1 MEGVLLLAT
10 LGQKWKLKL
19 VPGHRVEPEPLIT
32 LRPKYGM
39 RMLVEARNRPA
50 TRDGSTCQPD
60 TSQPRAA

>member
-10 LGQKWKLKL
+10 LAQKWKLKL

-39 RMLVEARNRPA
+39 KMVVERRTPSFAGAEQLP
-50 TRDGSTCQPD
+50 
-60 TSQPRAA
+60 

>member
-19 VPGHRVEPEPLIT
+19 IPGHRVEPEPLIT

-39 RMLVEARNRPA
+39 QMRLEVRG
-50 TRDGSTCQPD
+50 TIGSE
-60 TSQPRAA
+60 